1 MIEIKEK
8 CLREIALNRRLR
20 FVAVCF
26 NLYFADTK
34 KGLKKHS
41 RYVIINKMNKN
52 STKKDYW
59 RELNAESFD
68 SAEICLFGIAADE
81 HCSVGK
87 GTASAPSVMRECS
100 AFLPPYTVGGK
111 KIPPILCDMGDVE
124 GYDYAEV
131 EKRMERALGKKL
143 TVMLGGDH
151 SVSILSQKAFRKLV
165 GGRLGIVHI
174 DAHADICDVYDGT
187 EFSHACVLRRALD
200 NGFREE
206 DITLVGIRSY
216 EGQEAEFLS
225 SSRVKVYGASEFSA
239 SVAEEI
245 IEKYRD
251 FDGIYVSFDI
261 DAVDPAYAPGT
272 GTPEAFGLHSAE
284 VLKLLTALFGNLPV
298 KMFDLVEV
306 SPPLDVNNVT
316 SWLAL
321 KYLLEIFGTVSS
333 DRK

>member
-1 MIEIKEK
+1 MGIIKNDK
-8 CLREIALNRRLR
+8 INIIDKTS
-20 FVAVCF
+20 V
-26 NLYFADTK
+26 YK
-34 KGLKKHS
+34 KGLKKQS
-41 RYVIINKMNKN
+41 NYDIINKMDKN
-52 STKKDYW
+52 STKKEYW

-68 SAEICLFGIAADE
+68 LADICLFGIVADE

-87 GTASAPSVMRECS
+87 GTALAPSVMRECS
-100 AFLPPYTVGGK
+100 SFLPPYTVDGQR
-111 KIPPILCDMGDVE
+111 IPPILYDMGDVT
-124 GYDYAEV
+124 GYDYAGV
-131 EKRMERALGKKL
+131 EKRMECALGKKL

-165 GGRLGIVHI
+165 KGRLGIIHI
-174 DAHADICDVYDGT
+174 DAHADICDVYDGS

-200 NGFREE
+200 NGFKEE

-216 EGQEAEFLS
+216 ERQEAEFLS
-225 SSRVKVYGASEFSA
+225 ASYVKVYGASGFTA
-239 SVAEEI
+239 NVAQEI
-245 IEKYRD
+245 IEKYRS
-251 FDGIYVSFDI
+251 FDGVYVSFDI

-272 GTPEAFGLHSAE
+272 GTPEAFGLQSVE
-284 VLKLLTALFGNLPV
+284 VLKLLTAIFKNLPV

-333 DRK
+333 GKNN